1 MKIEKIEVEKVGIPK
16 INSLPTTPQI
26 TRELNVEK
34 PGFDFIFPFFE
45 PMRYNPVKM
54 QRLPKT
60 PTPNPPD
67 EESKTNKNKNK
78 KKDNDLDNDLDL
90 PSGGNPIECPAK
102 DQQYRL
108 GDIRNAKAKEKV
120 IGFEMV
126 GDKCLEIWGPT
137 NIADKFLPSPSVA
150 ATTFGITVVATTAAT
165 LTPILTK
172 ALKPIF
178 KQLIKKV
185 KKLFG
190 KKQKV
195 LSTFERRKNQ
205 RSLKK

>member
-54 QRLPKT
+54 QTFKKPPT
-60 PTPNPPD
+60 PTPPD
-67 EESKTNKNKNK
+67 DETKPQKNKNNNT
-78 KKDNDLDNDLDL
+78 DTGTGLADTGDIE
-90 PSGGNPIECPAK
+90 IECPEK

-120 IGFEMV
+120 IGFELV

-137 NIADKFLPSPSVA
+137 NIADKYLPSSSVA

-165 LTPILTK
+165 ITPILTK

-178 KQLIKKV
+178 KKLIAKV
-185 KKLFG
+185 KKMIG

>member
-54 QRLPKT
+54 QRVPKT
-60 PTPNPPD
+60 PTPNPSED
-67 EESKTNKNKNK
+67 EKKTEEKNNNNDDTDFNLSDLGK
-78 KKDNDLDNDLDL
+78 KE
-90 PSGGNPIECPAK
+90 IECPAK
-102 DQQYRL
+102 DQAYRL

-120 IGFEMV
+120 IGFELV

-137 NIADKFLPSPSVA
+137 NIADKYLPSPSVA
-150 ATTFGITVVATTAAT
+150 ATTFGITLVATSAT
-165 LTPILTK
+165 LLAPILTK

-178 KQLIKKV
+178 KQLIGKV
-185 KKLFG
+185 KKLIG

-195 LSTFERRKNQ
+195 LSISERQKNQ
-205 RSLKK
+205 RLKKKG

>member
-54 QRLPKT
+54 QTLKKPPT
-60 PTPNPPD
+60 PTPPD
-67 EESKTNKNKNK
+67 DETKPQKNKNNNT
-78 KKDNDLDNDLDL
+78 DIDTGLTDI
-90 PSGGNPIECPAK
+90 GNIEIECPAK

-120 IGFEMV
+120 IGFELV

-137 NIADKFLPSPSVA
+137 NIADKYLPSASVA
-150 ATTFGITVVATTAAT
+150 STTFATVIVATTAAT
-165 LTPILTK
+165 ITPILTK
-172 ALKPIF
+172 ALKPVF
-178 KQLIKKV
+178 KKLIAKV
-185 KKLFG
+185 KKMIG

-195 LSTFERRKNQ
+195 LSTFERRKLQ
-205 RSLKK
+205 RDRKK

>member
-16 INSLPTTPQI
+16 INSLPTTPQV
-26 TRELNVEK
+26 TRTLNVEK

-54 QRLPKT
+54 QTFKKPPT
-60 PTPNPPD
+60 PTPPD
-67 EESKTNKNKNK
+67 DNSKSQKNKNNNT
-78 KKDNDLDNDLDL
+78 DVDTGL
-90 PSGGNPIECPAK
+90 PDIGGLEIECPAK

-120 IGFEMV
+120 IGFEVV
-126 GDKCLEIWGPT
+126 GDKCVEIWGPT
-137 NIADKFLPSPSVA
+137 NIADKYLPSSSVA

-178 KQLIKKV
+178 KKLIAKV
-185 KKLFG
+185 KKMIG

-195 LSTFERRKNQ
+195 LSTFERRKLQ
-205 RSLKK
+205 RSRKK

>member
-34 PGFDFIFPFFE
+34 PSFDFIFPFFE

-67 EESKTNKNKNK
+67 EENKTDKSKNNN
-78 KKDNDLDNDLDL
+78 DNELDGGLDL

-120 IGFEMV
+120 IGFEVV
-126 GDKCLEIWGPT
+126 GDKCLEVWGPT